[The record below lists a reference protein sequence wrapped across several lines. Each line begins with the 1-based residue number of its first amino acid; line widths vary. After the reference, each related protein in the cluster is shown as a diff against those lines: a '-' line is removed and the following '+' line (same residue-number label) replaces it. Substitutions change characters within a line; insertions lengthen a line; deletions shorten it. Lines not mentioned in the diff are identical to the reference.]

1 MNEDNYMQNR
11 MVQSNHSAT
20 SDNSFMMMRLNTAPL
35 IDDIKNFLSSKEE
48 FIYQDPNGNIIQDVK
63 QIGSPLA
70 NSEGITKICNI
81 VRMTVN
87 QHTAQGNLE
96 DDHYWSIIQR
106 AREEITETIVK
117 KCYDWNISDG
127 DINTVIDEILRLIEL
142 FLTRPIKNKER
153 DSYNQQF
160 NSREVIA
167 MQTPKSAIGDFAGG
181 IGKR

>member
-1 MNEDNYMQNR
+1 MNENYDQIR
-11 MVQSNHSAT
+11 GVQT
-20 SDNSFMMMRLNTAPL
+20 SVNQVNDNSFMMMRLNTSPL
-35 IDDIKNFLSSKEE
+35 IEDIKNFLSSKEDY
-48 FIYQDPNGNIIQDVK
+48 IYQDQTGNIIQDTK
-63 QIGSPLA
+63 QIGLPLA
-70 NSEGITKICNI
+70 NPEGITKICNI

-87 QHTAQGNLE
+87 QHTAQGNLDE
-96 DDHYWSIIQR
+96 PHYWDIIQR

-117 KCYDWNISDG
+117 KCYDWDIHDG
-127 DINTVIDEILRLIEL
+127 DINTVIDEMLRLIEL

-167 MQTPKSAIGDFAGG
+167 MQPPKSSLSSFAGG